1 MKPAWKLELAEAR
14 LMIEAA
20 IRVSEAEGA
29 RETICVA
36 DDGGCVIALARM
48 DGARRTGPEL
58 AIAKAFT
65 ASGHKRSTHL
75 LGEPGGPAAAGG
87 EAFGIHAMFP
97 GRFAIFVGGF
107 PIVVNGEVVGGIG
120 VSGGTGDQDKAA
132 GLAALN
138 ALQEGLGP
146 SYRVLTEL
154 DIRL

>member
-1 MKPAWKLELAEAR
+1 MKPAWKLELAEAKV
-14 LMIEAA
+14 MIDAA

-29 RETICVA
+29 KETICVA
-36 DDGGCVIALARM
+36 DSGGCAIALARM
-48 DGARRTGPEL
+48 DGARWTGPEL
-58 AIAKAFT
+58 AMAKAFT
-65 ASGHKRSTHL
+65 ASGHRRSTHL
-75 LGEPGGPAAAGG
+75 FNEPGGPAAAGG

-107 PIVVNGEVVGGIG
+107 PIVVDGEVVGGIG

-138 ALQEGLGP
+138 ALQDHLGP
-146 SYRVLTEL
+146 AYRVLVRL